1 MPFDD
6 AGFPDDGARPAAP
19 QEALWLRYAVAVLLI
34 LAIMVVPVWSLWRI
48 AGHAFW
54 SF

>member
-6 AGFPDDGARPAAP
+6 AGFPDDGAKSTEPG
-19 QEALWLRYAVAVLLI
+19 ETLWLRYSVAVLLI
-34 LAIMVVPVWSLWRI
+34 LAIMVIPVWSLWRI
-48 AGHAFW
+48 AGHAIW